1 MSNGVVEVKP
11 ERMMNQR
18 KRRET
23 ARRTRPARPRGAS
36 ATGQLSVGK
45 AIQNKSGEV
54 IMLPRLALVST

>member
-1 MSNGVVEVKP
+1 VSARRKYVLSNGVVEVKP

-45 AIQNKSGEV
+45 AIQMSQE
-54 IMLPRLALVST
+54 RR

>member
-45 AIQNKSGEV
+45 AIQLSQE
-54 IMLPRLALVST
+54 RR